1 MIRATIMIAGFSVS
15 SALVVGGAPKF
26 GMRMASP
33 MMGTVAE
40 TLATTNGPDIYWGP
54 DGPLQDPMKEESD
67 FKEYDSYS
75 MFLEACS
82 STGVDLSAPDITVFA
97 PANTAVAEYTSI
109 YGPLTKEICEYH
121 VVKGVV
127 PGSMIGSV
135 PLETVEGSTIAYR
148 RMFRKDFIDNAFTC
162 AKASPP
168 RSSYLGDIKADNGV
182 IHQLNEVIYPGW
194 SESPAATARRATPPP
209 APKLP

>member
-1 MIRATIMIAGFSVS
+1 MIAS
-15 SALVVGGAPKF
+15 SMMLSASSGLVVGTPKMGA
-26 GMRMASP
+26 MRMASP
-33 MMGTVAE
+33 QMASVAE

-75 MFLEACS
+75 MYLDAC
-82 STGVDLSAPDITVFA
+82 VDLSAPDITVFA

-135 PLETVEGSTIAYR
+135 PLETVEGSTITYR

-162 AKASPP
+162 AKAAPP
-168 RSSYLGDIKADNGV
+168 RSSYDGDIKADNGV

-194 SESPAATARRATPPP
+194 SESSGGYGSEGDAATRA
-209 APKLP
+209 